1 MPKKE
6 KLRVG
11 WFTFACSEDSTILMT
26 EVMNDCW
33 QEWKKKIEFAY
44 ARVLQSQNELNDLD
58 VAFIEGAIT
67 TDKDAKR
74 AKEIRKNSK
83 YVVAVGSCAVTGMPS
98 AQRNLFDSELKKEIK
113 PLLIK
118 FKHREKVQPVKDIIK
133 VDDDVPGCPM
143 NEKIFLEIL
152 DKYLKKFGV

>member
-1 MPKKE
+1 MAKKG

-11 WFTFACSEDSTILMT
+11 WFSFACSEDSTIMMT
-26 EVMNDCW
+26 EVLNECW
-33 QEWKKKIEFAY
+33 QEWKKKIDIAY
-44 ARVLQSQNELNDLD
+44 ARVLQSQNEINDLD

-67 TDKDAKR
+67 TNEDAKR

-83 YVVAVGSCAVTGMPS
+83 YVVAIGSCAVTGMPS
-98 AQRNLFDSELKKEIK
+98 AQRNLFDANLKKEIK

-118 FKHREKVQPVKDIIK
+118 FKHREKVLALKDVIK
-133 VDDDVPGCPM
+133 VDDNVPGCPM
-143 NEKIFLEIL
+143 NEKIFLEVL

>member
-26 EVMNDCW
+26 EVMNECW

-44 ARVLQSQNELNDLD
+44 ARVLQTRKELKDLD
-58 VAFIEGAIT
+58 VAFIEGAIAS
-67 TDKDAKR
+67 DKDAKR

-83 YVVAVGSCAVTGMPS
+83 YVVSVGSCAVTGMPS
-98 AQRNLFDSELKKEIK
+98 AQRNLFNPDLKKEIK

-118 FKHREKVQPVKDIIK
+118 FKHREKVLAVKDVIK
-133 VDDDVPGCPM
+133 VDDEVPGCPM
-143 NEKIFLEIL
+143 NEKIFLETL